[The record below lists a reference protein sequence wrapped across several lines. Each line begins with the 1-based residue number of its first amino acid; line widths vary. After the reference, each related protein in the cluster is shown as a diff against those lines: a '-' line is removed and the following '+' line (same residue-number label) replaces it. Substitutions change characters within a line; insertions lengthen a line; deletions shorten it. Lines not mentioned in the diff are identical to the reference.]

1 MHFLILHM
9 LAVVV
14 FLQLLRYTQ
23 RRGDDILS
31 VVAFNYAAAAV
42 LSAIFYL
49 CVFGVKAELQPAAI
63 MLGATNGVLYY
74 LHLLILLACF
84 RVVGTGI
91 SIAVCNSASIAP
103 IVVAS
108 VLWPQHETMNALRWL
123 AVALIPPAMILMRP
137 MQGKHGPIGFRG
149 DVLLAMA
156 FIMGGL
162 IMIIHKVGVV
172 LDDVP
177 LRAAYQYQ
185 MSLFAFA
192 MISSIF
198 CWMWRRYKLA
208 SHEIRWGILV
218 GACNVT
224 ATGLL
229 LAAVTA
235 LGAVM
240 FYSTASPMIIVLT
253 LIVAWIL
260 WKERINKRQVAG
272 VAMAILIV
280 VLTNLK

>member
-14 FLQLLRYTQ
+14 FLQMLRHTQ

-31 VVAFNYAAAAV
+31 VVAFNYAVAAV

-49 CVFGVKAELQPAAI
+49 CAFGVKAELQPAAI
-63 MLGATNGVLYY
+63 MLGAINGVLYY

-103 IVVAS
+103 IVFAS

-137 MQGKHGPIGFRG
+137 MQGKYGPIGFKG
-149 DVLLAMA
+149 DVLLAAA
-156 FIMGGL
+156 FIVGGL

-172 LDDVP
+172 LDAVP

-185 MSLFAFA
+185 MSLFALA
-192 MISSIF
+192 TISSSS
-198 CWMWRRYKLA
+198 CWMWRRYKPA
-208 SHEIRWGILV
+208 SHEIGWGILI
-218 GACNVT
+218 GACNMA

-229 LAAVTA
+229 LAAVTV
-235 LGAVM
+235 LGAIM
-240 FYSTASPMIIVLT
+240 FYSTASPLIIALT

-260 WKERINKRQVAG
+260 WKERINKRQAVG